1 MVIVNTVRKVLD
13 TSMQQSKELI
23 SRALACNKIHPKN
36 RIHKRRIT
44 KLPLRQSRG
53 PGPSTSRTAAAAM
66 KAAVARIRSWNDE
79 QVMQYL
85 LLLLRLLLLRLFLH
99 HPPHH
104 RKRSGSR
111 GSPGTMCSWLEYYP
125 SLERRKW
132 HASPETQVRWV
143 EDSRLG

>member
-1 MVIVNTVRKVLD
+1 VNTLRKVLD

-23 SRALACNKIHPKN
+23 SRALACHKIRPKN
-36 RIHKRRIT
+36 GIHKRRIT
-44 KLPLRQSRG
+44 KLPLRQSRD
-53 PGPSTSRTAAAAM
+53 PGPSTSKTAAAAM

-85 LLLLRLLLLRLFLH
+85 LLLLLLRLLLLGFFLH

-111 GSPGTMCSWLEYYP
+111 GSPGTMCSWLEHYP

-132 HASPETQVRWV
+132 RASPETQVRWV